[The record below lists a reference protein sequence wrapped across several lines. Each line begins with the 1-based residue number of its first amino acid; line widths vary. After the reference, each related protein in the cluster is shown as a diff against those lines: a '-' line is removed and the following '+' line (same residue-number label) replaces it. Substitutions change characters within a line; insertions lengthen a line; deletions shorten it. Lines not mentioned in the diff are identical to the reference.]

1 MKLPKHFMG
10 LIFLVMALDLTAT
23 GMGFLGKAF
32 GEGTYFYWNIESSRI
47 WPSPSRTDEGSVL
60 TEVPDV
66 GETIQIQIFDE
77 LVCRARIN
85 QLIKPRFV
93 AELMRIECSSDG
105 YVTVSY
111 THLTLPTKA

>member
-1 MKLPKHFMG
+1 MG

-23 GMGFLGKAF
+23 GMGFFGKAF

-66 GETIQIQIFDE
+66 GGPVASEVPVRASRLAGHAGRETEEASRRKDGGFSSPVADGTGDD
-77 LVCRARIN
+77 RIHVER
-85 QLIKPRFV
+85 LFGVR
-93 AELMRIECSSDG
+93 
-105 YVTVSY
+105 
-111 THLTLPTKA
+111 